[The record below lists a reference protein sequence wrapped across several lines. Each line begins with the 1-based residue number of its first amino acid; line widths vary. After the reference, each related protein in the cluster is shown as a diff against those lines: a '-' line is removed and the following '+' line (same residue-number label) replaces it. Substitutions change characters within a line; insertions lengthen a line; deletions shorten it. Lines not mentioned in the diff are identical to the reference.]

1 MQNLSDGG
9 EGGPVGGGVCQVVQL
24 ENSPLPQALVV
35 FVAVVVVVVFVV
47 VTVVVVVGIV
57 FTERLF
63 VVFHFVGL
71 ALDVAPLPHLCG
83 STLVRS
89 SPVKGKLEQ
98 IQERMIFNQVS
109 IIWTE

>member
-9 EGGPVGGGVCQVVQL
+9 EGGPVGGGVRQVVQL

-35 FVAVVVVVVFVV
+35 VVFVV
-47 VTVVVVVGIV
+47 VAVVVVVGIV
-57 FTERLF
+57 LTESILF
-63 VVFHFVGL
+63 VVSHFVRL

>member
-1 MQNLSDGG
+1 MRNLSDGG
-9 EGGPVGGGVCQVVQL
+9 EGGPVGGGVRQVVQL

-35 FVAVVVVVVFVV
+35 VVAVVVVVV
-47 VTVVVVVGIV
+47 VVVGV
-57 FTERLF
+57 VLTESILF

-71 ALDVAPLPHLCG
+71 ALDVALFPHLCG
-83 STLVRS
+83 SSLVRS
-89 SPVKGKLEQ
+89 SPVKGKLKQ

>member
-1 MQNLSDGG
+1 MRNLSDGG
-9 EGGPVGGGVCQVVQL
+9 EGGPVGGGVRQVVQL
-24 ENSPLPQALVV
+24 KNSPLPQALVV
-35 FVAVVVVVVFVV
+35 VDVVDVVV
-47 VTVVVVVGIV
+47 VVVVVGIV
-57 FTERLF
+57 LTESILF
-63 VVFHFVGL
+63 VVSHFVRL

>member
-9 EGGPVGGGVCQVVQL
+9 EGGPVGGGVRQVVQL

-35 FVAVVVVVVFVV
+35 VVVVVAA
-47 VTVVVVVGIV
+47 VVVVGIV

-83 STLVRS
+83 STLVQS
-89 SPVKGKLEQ
+89 SPEKGKLEQ

>member
-9 EGGPVGGGVCQVVQL
+9 EGGPVGGGVRQVVQL

-35 FVAVVVVVVFVV
+35 VVVVVAA
-47 VTVVVVVGIV
+47 VVVVGIV
-57 FTERLF
+57 LTESILF

-71 ALDVAPLPHLCG
+71 ALDVALLPHLCG
-83 STLVRS
+83 SSLGRS
-89 SPVKGKLEQ
+89 SPVKGRLEQ
-98 IQERMIFNQVS
+98 IQELMS